1 MICKIIIDPQVE
13 ESIVIHV
20 KERTALVDE
29 IEKLVSN
36 NDGPLVGY
44 SDNSIYSIDMR
55 EVHCFAIED
64 GKIYAFTQDKKLW
77 IKARLYSL
85 ETVLSKDFIK
95 INQSCIANVKQIE
108 KFESTFGGALLVVF
122 KNGRKDYVSR
132 RQLKSVKER
141 IGFNL

>member
-36 NDGPLVGY
+36 DDGHLVGY

-55 EVHCFAIED
+55 EVHCFAVED
-64 GKIYAFTQDKKLW
+64 GAKG
-77 IKARLYSL
+77 
-85 ETVLSKDFIK
+85 KDQRGIDD
-95 INQSCIANVKQIE
+95 IRTHDIAH
-108 KFESTFGGALLVVF
+108 
-122 KNGRKDYVSR
+122 RK
-132 RQLKSVKER
+132 
-141 IGFNL
+141 